1 MSARYIGNQF
11 EIALNTSNATTLPA
25 ALAAQ
30 NYTCPGLTINST
42 IITTNNSVTAAN
54 VSAGGGPINLK
65 IQARSG
71 NISYTHSGNAPVSGS
86 HGFIMTVRDITQFSG
101 NLSAM
106 QFIGEGAN
114 ATLTGQFHR
123 P

>member
-11 EIALNTSNATTLPA
+11 EISLNTSTAITLPA

-42 IITTNNSVTAAN
+42 IILTNNTVVGN
-54 VSAGGGPINLK
+54 VSVGGGPINLK
-65 IQARSG
+65 LQARAG

-86 HGFIMTVRDITQFSG
+86 HGFIMTTRDITQFSG
-101 NLSAM
+101 NLSAL